1 MTNKEK
7 LRHLEKW
14 LASQHIG
21 YVSRQKHKWAKSDT
35 FLPRYKVYIKIAG
48 EDDEEFYYKHRPFPV
63 FIREEDTSDF
73 VLEKVQSAII
83 KSMTKRQEVLLEKE
97 LRKAA
102 STKVQRRNKQN
113 VHDKTKD

>member
-7 LRHLEKW
+7 LRRLEKW

-21 YVSRQKHKWAKSDT
+21 YVSRQKHQWAKSDT

-63 FIREEDTSDF
+63 FIREEETSDF
-73 VLEKVQSAII
+73 VLEKAQSAII
-83 KSMTKRQEVLLEKE
+83 KSMTRRQGVIVEKG
-97 LRKAA
+97 RYKSA
-102 STKVQRRNKQN
+102 SEKVQRRNKQN

>member
-21 YVSRQKHKWAKSDT
+21 YVSRQKHQWARSDT
-35 FLPRYKVYIKIAG
+35 FLPRYKVYIKTAG

-63 FIREEDTSDF
+63 FVRDEDTPDF
-73 VLEKVQSAII
+73 LLEKVQSAII
-83 KSMTKRQEVLLEKE
+83 KSMTQRQETLVKK
-97 LRKAA
+97 RATQG
-102 STKVQRRNKQN
+102 STVKYRN
-113 VHDKTKD
+113 